1 MTIKGMD
8 GQSYNVTGQG
18 QGNTNTVLGALGA
31 ASFLGLNAGN
41 VLGGCAN
48 RGAWGWNAEGVCS
61 DNMPVSRYELGMVEQ
76 LNAKDSE
83 IALLKADKYTDQK
96 IVEAYKDLQ
105 GQIKELAVEVRS
117 NKDAQTAVNMQQAV
131 YNGTNTAALQ
141 CMQNSIA
148 ALQAIT
154 KTYIPSSNVCRSDC
168 CGCVS
173 AQ

>member
-1 MTIKGMD
+1 MTTQTQNGMTIKSMD

-18 QGNTNTVLGALGA
+18 QGIYNTVGASAGILSLLRNGGLGNILGD
-31 ASFLGLNAGN
+31 GN
-41 VLGGCAN
+41 NCGCS
-48 RGAWGWNAEGVCS
+48 E
-61 DNMPVSRYELGMVEQ
+61 NMPVSRYELNMVEQ

-131 YNGTNTAALQ
+131 YNGTNTATLQ

-154 KTYIPSSNVCRSDC
+154 KTYIPSSNVCQSDC
-168 CGCVS
+168 CGCTS

>member
-154 KTYIPSSNVCRSDC
+154 KTYIPSSNVCQDGC
-168 CGCVS
+168 CGCPS

>member
-41 VLGGCAN
+41 VLGGCGN
-48 RGAWGWNAEGVCS
+48 RGAWGWSAEGVCS

-131 YNGTNTAALQ
+131 YNGTNTATLQ
-141 CMQNSIA
+141 CMQNSIS

-154 KTYIPSSNVCRSDC
+154 KTYIPSSNVCQSDC

>member
-105 GQIKELAVEVRS
+105 GQIKELSVEVRS

-154 KTYIPSSNVCRSDC
+154 KTYIPSSNVCQSDC

>member
-1 MTIKGMD
+1 MTIKGID

-18 QGNTNTVLGALGA
+18 QGNFNTVGAAAGI
-31 ASFLGLNAGN
+31 ASFLGINGGN
-41 VLGGCAN
+41 ILGRNG
-48 RGAWGWNAEGVCS
+48 WGWNGEGCCS

-105 GQIKELAVEVRS
+105 GQIKELAAEVRS
-117 NKDAQTAVNMQQAV
+117 NKDAQVAVNMQHAV

-148 ALQAIT
+148 GLQAIT
-154 KTYIPSSNVCRSDC
+154 KTYIPSSNVCQSDC
-168 CGCVS
+168 CGCPSV
-173 AQ
+173 Q

>member
-1 MTIKGMD
+1 MTIKGID

-18 QGNTNTVLGALGA
+18 QGNFNTVGAAAGI
-31 ASFLGLNAGN
+31 ASFLGINGGN
-41 VLGGCAN
+41 ILGRNG
-48 RGAWGWNAEGVCS
+48 WGWNGEGCCS

-105 GQIKELAVEVRS
+105 GQIKEVALEVRA
-117 NKDAQTAVNMQQAV
+117 NKDAQVAVNMQQTV
-131 YNGTNTAALQ
+131 YNGTNTATLQ
-141 CMQNSIA
+141 SMQNSIA

-154 KTYIPSSNVCRSDC
+154 KTYIPSSNVCQSDC
-168 CGCVS
+168 CGCPSV
-173 AQ
+173 Q

>member
-18 QGNTNTVLGALGA
+18 QGNLNTVLGAVGA
-31 ASFLGLNAGN
+31 FGALNNGGGL
-41 VLGGCAN
+41 LGGLFGGN
-48 RGAWGWNAEGVCS
+48 NYGCS
-61 DNMPVSRYELGMVEQ
+61 ENMPVSRYELGMARE
-76 LNAKDSE
+76 NDSLKAE
-83 IALLKADKYTDQK
+83 NALLKADKYTDQK

-105 GQIKELAVEVRS
+105 GQIKELSVEVRA
-117 NKDAQTAVNMQQAV
+117 NKDAQVAVNMQQAV
-131 YNGTNTAALQ
+131 YNGTNTATLQ

-154 KTYIPSSNVCRSDC
+154 KTYIPSSNVCQSDC

-173 AQ
+173 VQ

>member
-18 QGNTNTVLGALGA
+18 QGIYNTVGASAGIL
-31 ASFLGLNAGN
+31 SFLQNGGLGN
-41 VLGGCAN
+41 ILGRNG
-48 RGAWGWNAEGVCS
+48 WGWNGEGCCS

-131 YNGTNTAALQ
+131 YNGTNTATLQ

-154 KTYIPSSNVCRSDC
+154 KTYIPSSNVCQSDC

>member
-41 VLGGCAN
+41 VLGGCGN
-48 RGAWGWNAEGVCS
+48 RGAWGWNGEGCCS
-61 DNMPVSRYELGMVEQ
+61 DNMPVSRYELNMVEQ

-105 GQIKELAVEVRS
+105 GQIKELSVEVRS

-154 KTYIPSSNVCRSDC
+154 KTYIPSSNVCQDGC
-168 CGCVS
+168 CGCPS

>member
-131 YNGTNTAALQ
+131 YNGTNTATLQ

-154 KTYIPSSNVCRSDC
+154 KTYIPSSNVCQDGC
-168 CGCVS
+168 CGCPS

>member
-18 QGNTNTVLGALGA
+18 QGIYNTVGASAGIL
-31 ASFLGLNAGN
+31 SFLQNGGLGN
-41 VLGGCAN
+41 ILGGNNC
-48 RGAWGWNAEGVCS
+48 GCS

-131 YNGTNTAALQ
+131 YNGTNTATLQ

-154 KTYIPSSNVCRSDC
+154 KTYIPSSNVCQSDC

>member
-61 DNMPVSRYELGMVEQ
+61 DNMPVSRYELNMVEQ

-105 GQIKELAVEVRS
+105 GQIKELAGEVRS

-131 YNGTNTAALQ
+131 YNGTNTATLQ

-154 KTYIPSSNVCRSDC
+154 KTYIPSSNVCQDGC
-168 CGCVS
+168 CGCPS

>member
-1 MTIKGMD
+1 MMIKSMD

-18 QGNTNTVLGALGA
+18 QGNFNTVGAAAGI
-31 ASFLGLNAGN
+31 ASFLGINGGN
-41 VLGGCAN
+41 ILGRNG
-48 RGAWGWNAEGVCS
+48 WGWNGDGCCS

-105 GQIKELAVEVRS
+105 GQIKELAAEVRS
-117 NKDAQTAVNMQQAV
+117 NKDAQVAVNMQQAV

-148 ALQAIT
+148 GLQAIT
-154 KTYIPSSNVCRSDC
+154 KTYIPSSNVCQSDC
-168 CGCVS
+168 CGCPSV
-173 AQ
+173 Q